1 MKGYKEV
8 LTKFNKFRETYVYAP
23 NLETIR
29 FTNRKG
35 ANQPDSSDESWEV
48 LDRAGYCTYTCIT
61 DHKYKFLQVD
71 SNLHNYAKGEVPAG
85 FANWADMDYT
95 QNADNKEYMA
105 QVCKEVFD
113 GHTHMLRRSITK
125 TNTDPQVPL
134 ARKEQVIVITV
145 AVMRRAKTLEEST
158 FVSTILMEE
167 PWFNLLS
174 LSRQSDMDDE
184 ERQRLTLLKI
194 GKLFAGNLHSK

>member
-8 LTKFNKFRETYVYAP
+8 LSNFNNFRETYVYAP

-35 ANQPDSSDESWEV
+35 SNQPLSSDESWEV

-61 DHKYKFLQVD
+61 DHEYNFLQVD
-71 SNLHNYAKGEVPAG
+71 ANLHNYAIGKVPEG
-85 FANWADMDYT
+85 LVDWADMDFT
-95 QNADNKEYMA
+95 QNTETKEHMA
-105 QVCKEVFD
+105 LVCKEVFE
-113 GHTHMLRRSITK
+113 GHTHMLRRTITK
-125 TNTDPQVPL
+125 TTTDPQSPPNK
-134 ARKEQVIVITV
+134 KEQAIVVTI
-145 AVMRRAKTLEEST
+145 AVMRRAKTLEDST

-174 LSRQSDMDDE
+174 LSRPSDMDDE
-184 ERQRLTLLKI
+184 EQRLIEL
-194 GKLFAGNLHSK
+194 GRLFSGEFAV